1 MKAYKI
7 HLIRHAMTE
16 ENLDGKY
23 IGQTDVP
30 ASEYGLRQIKD
41 IIDEYGG
48 YPEVDAV
55 VSSPLKR
62 CTEIAKLIY
71 PDKEPM
77 ILNGLIEYDFGE
89 FEGRTADEM
98 KDDDAFKTWLSG
110 EHPETPVPFGESQA
124 AFNERVCSCF
134 AGLIDG
140 IIKAGVESTAV
151 ITHGGVIMSL
161 MTAFA
166 IPSLPMHEWM
176 APNGTGYTL
185 RIDPSVWSRGQKLE
199 TFSECPAAALSDDQ
213 ERELWDFYPT
223 ERDDEYDIT
232 DDVYGDNPDED
243 EDFWKGL

>member
-62 CTEIAKLIY
+62 CTETAKLIY
-71 PDKEPM
+71 PGKEPM

-89 FEGRTADEM
+89 FEGKTPDEL
-98 KDDDAFKTWLSG
+98 KDREDYKKFLEGGLDNPPPG
-110 EHPETPVPFGESQA
+110 GESVREVVGRCYDA
-124 AFNERVCSCF
+124 LSVIIGDMMEE
-134 AGLIDG
+134 GL
-140 IIKAGVESTAV
+140 TNCAV
-151 ITHGGVIMSL
+151 ITHSGIIMNMLACFGLPKRRAIEYACGFGEGFEVMVSAS
-161 MTAFA
+161 MWQRSGAFE
-166 IPSLPMHEWM
+166 I
-176 APNGTGYTL
+176 
-185 RIDPSVWSRGQKLE
+185 ID
-199 TFSECPAAALSDDQ
+199 TFPHSEEPFEDDYADDSDDG
-213 ERELWDFYPT
+213 EHDHA
-223 ERDDEYDIT
+223 
-232 DDVYGDNPDED
+232 DED
-243 EDFWKGL
+243 EHDCDCGCHHEHEQG

>member
-1 MKAYKI
+1 
-7 HLIRHAMTE
+7 MTE

-62 CTEIAKLIY
+62 CTETAKLIY

-77 ILNGLIEYDFGE
+77 ILNGLIEYD
-89 FEGRTADEM
+89 
-98 KDDDAFKTWLSG
+98 
-110 EHPETPVPFGESQA
+110 FGESQA

>member
-62 CTEIAKLIY
+62 CTETAKLIY

-110 EHPETPVPFGESQA
+110 EHPETPVPFGLQRES
-124 AFNERVCSCF
+124 
-134 AGLIDG
+134 L
-140 IIKAGVESTAV
+140 
-151 ITHGGVIMSL
+151 L
-161 MTAFA
+161 MLCRAYRRNYK
-166 IPSLPMHEWM
+166 SRR
-176 APNGTGYTL
+176 
-185 RIDPSVWSRGQKLE
+185 RIDRGNNPRRSYYVAYDCICH
-199 TFSECPAAALSDDQ
+199 TVAAHARVDG
-213 ERELWDFYPT
+213 T
-223 ERDDEYDIT
+223 ERHGIYPQDRPVRVEPRSEARNLFGMPGRGT
-232 DDVYGDNPDED
+232 FRRPGA
-243 EDFWKGL
+243 

>member
-23 IGQTDVP
+23 IGQTDMTVFFFFFRQNLDIIEE
-30 ASEYGLRQIKD
+30 SEYGRSQIKE

-62 CTEIAKLIY
+62 CTETAKLIY

-98 KDDDAFKTWLSG
+98 KDDDAFKAWLSG

-124 AFNERVCSCF
+124 AFNERVC
-134 AGLIDG
+134 
-140 IIKAGVESTAV
+140 
-151 ITHGGVIMSL
+151 
-161 MTAFA
+161 
-166 IPSLPMHEWM
+166 
-176 APNGTGYTL
+176 
-185 RIDPSVWSRGQKLE
+185 
-199 TFSECPAAALSDDQ
+199 
-213 ERELWDFYPT
+213 
-223 ERDDEYDIT
+223 
-232 DDVYGDNPDED
+232 
-243 EDFWKGL
+243 

>member
-30 ASEYGLRQIKD
+30 ASEYGLMQIKD

-62 CTEIAKLIY
+62 CTETAKLIY

-161 MTAFA
+161 IT
-166 IPSLPMHEWM
+166 
-176 APNGTGYTL
+176 
-185 RIDPSVWSRGQKLE
+185 SV
-199 TFSECPAAALSDDQ
+199 AAHARVDG
-213 ERELWDFYPT
+213 T
-223 ERDDEYDIT
+223 ERHGIYPQDRPVRVEPRSEARNLFGMSGRGT
-232 DDVYGDNPDED
+232 FRRPGA
-243 EDFWKGL
+243 